1 MQKKLIALAVA
12 GLVSGAAFAQ
22 SNVTIY
28 GIVDAGFVNSAGDR
42 SGANQGSANYSGIDS
57 GIWAGSRIGFKGEEG
72 LGNGLKAIFTLE
84 YYIAPDINT
93 GLGSVTDPDGAGA
106 TGSVSRQTFVGLNSA
121 KLGTVALGRQYA
133 PGYAFAV
140 RNDPQGG
147 ATISALSVVNSAG
160 KNTIGAG
167 SAARINNAVTYASPN
182 WSGFTANAIYGYG
195 ENGTRET
202 QGISQGNDGFWGAG
216 LNYANGPLN
225 LDVVYQSRQGIT
237 TALLTPAT
245 AGLNVA
251 SAATQDSV
259 NEWALGGSY
268 DFKVVKLYATYQ
280 DQNDNNGTSAQEAS
294 NRVWSLG
301 VSAPVF
307 ANGKVSLG
315 YGDVSWDRSG
325 AGSSSSWSLAYQHM
339 MSKRTTLYAGYTY
352 AGNDNDTL
360 NAAGPVKNTRFIGE
374 NNNTFV
380 AGVTHSF

>member
-22 SNVTIY
+22 SNVTVY
-28 GIVDAGFVNSAGDR
+28 GVVDMAMVNSSGDR
-42 SGANQGSANYSGIDS
+42 SGTNQGSANYSGIDS
-57 GIWAGSRIGFKGEEG
+57 GVWSGSRIGFKGEEG

-93 GLGSVTDPDGAGA
+93 GIGSAPTTQGAG
-106 TGSVSRQTFVGLNSA
+106 GSGSNSRQTFVGLNSA
-121 KLGTVALGRQYA
+121 KLGTAALGRQYA
-133 PGYAFAV
+133 PGYAFSV
-140 RNDPQGG
+140 RNDALAGS
-147 ATISALSVVNSAG
+147 TVSALVTMNGAG
-160 KNTIGAG
+160 KNSIVSGTNG
-167 SAARINNAVTYASPN
+167 RINNAITYASPN

-195 ENGTRET
+195 ESGVRATD
-202 QGISQGNDGFWGAG
+202 GVSQGNNGFWGAG

-237 TALLTPAT
+237 TALLTT
-245 AGLNVA
+245 SAGLSVA

-268 DFKVVKLYATYQ
+268 DFKVVKIYGTYA

-307 ANGKVSLG
+307 TNGKVMLG
-315 YGDVSWDRSG
+315 YADLSWDRSG
-325 AGSSSSWSLAYQHM
+325 AGSSSSWALAYQHSL
-339 MSKRTTLYAGYTY
+339 SKRTTLYTAYTY
-352 AGNDNDTL
+352 ADNDNNAL
-360 NAAGPVKNTRFIGE
+360 NAAGPVGNTKFLGE
-374 NNNTFV
+374 SNNTFV

>member
-1 MQKKLIALAVA
+1 M
-12 GLVSGAAFAQ
+12 
-22 SNVTIY
+22 
-28 GIVDAGFVNSAGDR
+28 
-42 SGANQGSANYSGIDS
+42 
-57 GIWAGSRIGFKGEEG
+57 
-72 LGNGLKAIFTLE
+72 
-84 YYIAPDINT
+84 
-93 GLGSVTDPDGAGA
+93 
-106 TGSVSRQTFVGLNSA
+106 
-121 KLGTVALGRQYA
+121 
-133 PGYAFAV
+133 
-140 RNDPQGG
+140 
-147 ATISALSVVNSAG
+147 
-160 KNTIGAG
+160 
-167 SAARINNAVTYASPN
+167 
-182 WSGFTANAIYGYG
+182 
-195 ENGTRET
+195 
-202 QGISQGNDGFWGAG
+202 
-216 LNYANGPLN
+216 NYANGPLN

-325 AGSSSSWSLAYQHM
+325 AGSSSSWALAYQHM

>member
-22 SNVTIY
+22 SNVTVY
-28 GIVDAGFVNSAGDR
+28 GIVDAGFVNSSGDR
-42 SGANQGSANYSGIDS
+42 SGTNQGSANYSGIDS

-84 YYIAPDINT
+84 YYIAPDINS
-93 GLGSVTDPDGAGA
+93 GLGSATDPDGAGA
-106 TGSVSRQTFVGLNSA
+106 TTSSSRQTFVGLNSA

-133 PGYAFAV
+133 PGYAFSV

-147 ATISALSVVNSAG
+147 ATISALSTVNTAGANSISAG
-160 KNTIGAG
+160 
-167 SAARINNAVTYASPN
+167 SRARINNAVTYASPN

-195 ENGTRET
+195 EGGGSTTNGV
-202 QGISQGNDGFWGAG
+202 SQGNDGFWGAG

-237 TALLTPAT
+237 STLIAS
-245 AGLNVA
+245 

-259 NEWALGGSY
+259 NEWALGGTY
-268 DFKVVKLYATYQ
+268 DFKVVKLYATYL

-294 NRVWSLG
+294 NRVWSIG
-301 VSAPVF
+301 ASAPVF
-307 ANGKVSLG
+307 TNGKVSLG
-315 YGDVSWDRSG
+315 YADVSWDRSG
-325 AGSSSSWSLAYQHM
+325 AGSSSSWSLAYQHSL
-339 MSKRTTLYAGYTY
+339 SKRTTLYTAYTY

>member
-22 SNVTIY
+22 SNVTVY
-28 GIVDAGFVNSAGDR
+28 GIVDAGFVNSSGDR
-42 SGANQGSANYSGIDS
+42 SGTNQGSANYSGIDS

-84 YYIAPDINT
+84 YYIAPDINS
-93 GLGSVTDPDGAGA
+93 GLGSATDPDGAGA
-106 TGSVSRQTFVGLNSA
+106 TTSSSRQTFVGLNSA

-133 PGYAFAV
+133 PGYAFSV

-147 ATISALSVVNSAG
+147 ATISALSTVNTAGANSISAG
-160 KNTIGAG
+160 
-167 SAARINNAVTYASPN
+167 SRARINNAVTYASPN

-195 ENGTRET
+195 ESGGSTTNGV
-202 QGISQGNDGFWGAG
+202 SQGNNGFWGAG

-237 TALLTPAT
+237 GALITS
-245 AGLNVA
+245 

-259 NEWALGGSY
+259 NEWALGGTY
-268 DFKVVKLYATYQ
+268 DFKVVKLYATYL

-294 NRVWSLG
+294 NRVWSIG
-301 VSAPVF
+301 ASAPVF
-307 ANGKVSLG
+307 TNGKVSLG
-315 YGDVSWDRSG
+315 YADVSWDRSG
-325 AGSSSSWSLAYQHM
+325 AGSSSSWSLAYQHSL
-339 MSKRTTLYAGYTY
+339 SKRTTLYTAYTY

>member
-22 SNVTIY
+22 SNVTVY
-28 GIVDAGFVNSAGDR
+28 GIVDAGFVNSSGDR
-42 SGANQGSANYSGIDS
+42 SGTNQGSANYSGIDS

-84 YYIAPDINT
+84 YYIAPDINS
-93 GLGSVTDPDGAGA
+93 GLGSATDPDGAGA
-106 TGSVSRQTFVGLNSA
+106 TTSSSRQTFVGLNSA

-133 PGYAFAV
+133 PGYAFSV

-147 ATISALSVVNSAG
+147 ATISALSTVNTAGANSISAG
-160 KNTIGAG
+160 
-167 SAARINNAVTYASPN
+167 SRARINNAVTYASPN

-195 ENGTRET
+195 EGGGSTTNGV
-202 QGISQGNDGFWGAG
+202 SQGNDGFWGAG

-237 TALLTPAT
+237 STLIAS
-245 AGLNVA
+245 

-259 NEWALGGSY
+259 NEWALGGTY
-268 DFKVVKLYATYQ
+268 DFKVVKLYATYL

-294 NRVWSLG
+294 NRVWSIG
-301 VSAPVF
+301 ASAPVF
-307 ANGKVSLG
+307 TNGKVSLG
-315 YGDVSWDRSG
+315 YADVSWDRSG
-325 AGSSSSWSLAYQHM
+325 AGSSSSWSLAYQHSL
-339 MSKRTTLYAGYTY
+339 SKRTTLYTAYTY

-360 NAAGPVKNTRFIGE
+360 NAAGPVGNTKFIGE
-374 NNNTFV
+374 SNNTFV
-380 AGVTHSF
+380 AGMTHSF

>member
-22 SNVTIY
+22 SNVTVY
-28 GIVDAGFVNSAGDR
+28 GIVDAGFVNSSGDR
-42 SGANQGSANYSGIDS
+42 SGTNQGSANYSGIDS

-84 YYIAPDINT
+84 YYIAPDINS
-93 GLGSVTDPDGAGA
+93 GLGSATNTDGAGA

-147 ATISALSVVNSAG
+147 ATISALSTVTGAGANSISAG
-160 KNTIGAG
+160 
-167 SAARINNAVTYASPN
+167 SRARINNAVTYASPN

-195 ENGTRET
+195 ESGGSTTNGV
-202 QGISQGNDGFWGAG
+202 SQGNNGFWGAG

-237 TALLTPAT
+237 GALITS
-245 AGLNVA
+245 

-259 NEWALGGSY
+259 NEWALGGTY
-268 DFKVVKLYATYQ
+268 DFKVVKLYATYL

-294 NRVWSLG
+294 NRVWSIG
-301 VSAPVF
+301 ASAPVF
-307 ANGKVSLG
+307 TNGKVSLG
-315 YGDVSWDRSG
+315 YADVSWDRSG
-325 AGSSSSWSLAYQHM
+325 AGSSSSWSLAYQHSL
-339 MSKRTTLYAGYTY
+339 SKRTTLYTAYTY

-360 NAAGPVKNTRFIGE
+360 NAAGPVGNTKFIGE
-374 NNNTFV
+374 SNNTFV